1 MFDVA
6 DEGKLTNDRIFHDFD
21 GHGTY
26 LADDMRV
33 DEDGNPWCAG
43 GWVRQI

>member
-1 MFDVA
+1 MSPTRA
-6 DEGKLTNDRIFHDFD
+6 SSPTTAIFHDFD